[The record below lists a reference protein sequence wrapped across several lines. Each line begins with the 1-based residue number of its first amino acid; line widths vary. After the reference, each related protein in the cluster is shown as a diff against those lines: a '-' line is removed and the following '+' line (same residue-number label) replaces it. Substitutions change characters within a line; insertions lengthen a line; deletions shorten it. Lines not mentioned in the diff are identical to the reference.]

1 MLDQSNK
8 NVPTRK
14 VKFISGIMQ
23 FTAKFKGKTK
33 TERLRF
39 TADLEQKLNRSFLM
53 GQADK
58 CLVHWD
64 IVDAKLINSYVDST
78 DQFVY

>member
-8 NVPTRK
+8 DVPTRK

-23 FTAKFKGKTK
+23 VTAKFKGKTK

-39 TADLEQKLNRSFLM
+39 TADLEQELDHSFLM
-53 GQADK
+53 DQADSALK
-58 CLVHWD
+58 WWD
-64 IVDAKLINSYVDST
+64 IVDVKLIHSYVDST

>member
-8 NVPTRK
+8 DVPTRK

-23 FTAKFKGKTK
+23 VTAKFKGKTK

-39 TADLEQKLNRSFLM
+39 IADLEQELDHSFLM
-53 GQADK
+53 GQADRALK
-58 CLVHWD
+58 WWD
-64 IVDAKLINSYVDST
+64 IVDVKLIHSYVDST